1 MVPLFYVFLCFMCWV
16 LCGSFVLCV
25 AQCWEGY
32 FENVIGYR
40 LQVTLL

>member
-1 MVPLFYVFLCFMCWV
+1 ML
-16 LCGSFVLCV
+16 GTSNQH

-40 LQVTLL
+40 LQINVISSVTIDNYFIKVM